1 MSQGTTLFISAYK
14 TAEVKKSWKYGSE
27 KVSLQELLKKYHLE
41 YIATSQNLV
50 SESDEWDV
58 STIYDDV
65 QQCTSFQLKARAKQE
80 KSQESKSK
88 QFGFYMNLKHAF
100 SLLADSAYFNL
111 KYTFWLKPLEVWIG
125 EDQYQVDAGAF
136 VMNEV
141 LIVVFELISQKS
153 GKPLTKD
160 DVGAKVKNYNLL
172 PVCKYRFCDG
182 KIEAAEQP
190 ISIPHLIQKIV
201 SDFFWEL
208 MEKKYKLESYG
219 YIHDIA
225 VCANGIDN
233 VHDYICKL
241 IGVKKP
247 VSSIVDI
254 STVDIYEYYPQDGV
268 SVTTDYDEENINMV
282 VYSVMVLEVIK
293 LYIYLFQIENLGYE
307 EKLSRL
313 VQNHLYLQNLF
324 CSPNVPIETRNL
336 LEYIRGSESYRT
348 HEEGIRIK
356 IAYMKEKNEQK
367 KNKSAAILNVLL
379 YFASFLGAVA
389 TLETLETHLGLPF
402 GVGFGIVV
410 SIFIFGLI
418 WLGKEHID
426 DKNV

>member
-1 MSQGTTLFISAYK
+1 MPQDTVLFISAYK
-14 TAEVKKSWKYGSE
+14 TGEIKRSYQYGSG

-50 SESDEWDV
+50 SESNKWDV
-58 STIYDDV
+58 STTYDDI
-65 QQCTSFQLKARAKQE
+65 QQCTSFQLKAQTKQE

-88 QFGFYMNLKHAF
+88 QFAFYMNLKHAF
-100 SLLADSAYFNL
+100 SILADSAYFNL

-125 EDQYQVDAGAF
+125 EDQYQVNAGAF

-141 LIVVFELISQKS
+141 LIVVFELINIKS

-160 DVGAKVKNYNLL
+160 DVGVKIKDYNLL
-172 PVCKYRFCDG
+172 PVCKYRFFDG
-182 KIEAAEQP
+182 KIETVEQP
-190 ISIPHLIQKIV
+190 ISIPHLIQKII
-201 SDFFWEL
+201 SDFLWEL
-208 MEKKYKLESYG
+208 MEKKYKLHSYG

-225 VCANGIDN
+225 VCANNIDN

-247 VSSIVDI
+247 VSSIMDI

-268 SVTTDYDEENINMV
+268 SVTTNYNEENINIII
-282 VYSVMVLEVIK
+282 YSVMVLEAIK
-293 LYIYLFQIENLGYE
+293 LYIYIFGIENLEYE
-307 EKLSRL
+307 ENLSRL
-313 VQNHLYLQNLF
+313 VQNHLYLQSLF
-324 CSPNVPIETRNL
+324 FSPNVPIETRNL
-336 LEYIRGSESYRT
+336 LEYIQNSKSYRA

-367 KNKSAAILNVLL
+367 KNKSAVILNILL

-389 TLETLETHLGLPF
+389 TLEPLETHLGLPF
-402 GVGFGIVV
+402 CVSLGIVIL
-410 SIFIFGLI
+410 IFAFGLVYLI
-418 WLGKEHID
+418 KEYLD
-426 DKNV
+426 DKNA